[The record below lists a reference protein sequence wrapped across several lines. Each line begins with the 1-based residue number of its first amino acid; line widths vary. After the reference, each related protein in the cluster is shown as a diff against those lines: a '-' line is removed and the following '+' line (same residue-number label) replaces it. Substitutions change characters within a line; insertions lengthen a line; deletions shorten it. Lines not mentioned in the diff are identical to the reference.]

1 MRLALTKGVPTT
13 LSPSLILVATL
24 KPSLVQLLRD
34 AGFDVAVATSGGE
47 LCRIASTTSPDV
59 AILDNLLEDMSGTE
73 ACRLL
78 RADPAVS
85 RQLPILIVV
94 DGIASPELR
103 VAAIHVGV
111 WDFLDRTARA
121 DEIVQKIS
129 AHIQSRRE
137 FAELASD
144 EFADA
149 VSGLRSRLGLARRI
163 RELASLMM
171 RMHSGLCCVV
181 IETEAKLRVI
191 DLDRVVARAARLSD
205 VVGQVGEFRTGV
217 VGPSTGSDG
226 AVRLATRIVSAVAA
240 AAREHGIVPAGGS
253 PADFV
258 TVGYDAVSNAAY
270 APFDPMVMLRNASI
284 AVASGD
290 RHATLPWLRRFSPE
304 PHDESAST
312 PLKSHPTG
320 SPDSHWSHS

>member
-1 MRLALTKGVPTT
+1 VK
-13 LSPSLILVATL
+13 PSLSRALVLVATL
-24 KPSLVQLLRD
+24 EPALARLVRD
-34 AGFDVAVATSGGE
+34 AGFDIAVATSGDE
-47 LCRIASTTSPDV
+47 MCRIASTTAPDV
-59 AILDNLLEDMSGTE
+59 VVLDHLLEDMSGTE

-94 DGIASPELR
+94 DGMASPELR
-103 VAAIHVGV
+103 VAAIHVGA
-111 WDFLDRTARA
+111 WDFLDRMARA
-121 DEIVQKIS
+121 DEIVQKIR
-129 AHIQSRRE
+129 AHIESRRE

-144 EFADA
+144 EFTDA
-149 VSGLRSRLGLARRI
+149 VSGLRSRIGLARRI
-163 RELASLMM
+163 REMASLMM

-181 IETEAKLRVI
+181 IETEAKLRIV

-205 VVGQVGEFRTGV
+205 VVGQVGDLRTGV
-217 VGPSTGSDG
+217 VGPSTGAEG
-226 AVRLATRIVSAVAA
+226 AVRLATRIVNAITA
-240 AAREHGIVPAGGS
+240 AARENGLVPSGGS
-253 PADFV
+253 PADFI

-290 RHATLPWLRRFSPE
+290 RHATLPWLRRFSPG
-304 PHDESAST
+304 PHGDSAST
-312 PLKSHPTG
+312 LLKSHPTG